1 MRRSSANSFRCIALV
16 CVAFAVFTTP
26 AVSATTQKG
35 KGTVHGDLRTSS
47 KEWPSL
53 KLHFTLK
60 RPTMQVY
67 GESEFDVY
75 ANPVVS
81 ADGLSVTY
89 NGYADFNEGP
99 ALTRYMLVDG
109 VAYST
114 TSTESGKAQ
123 TQSQTQTQSETR
135 SSTSE
140 CLQTNMLP
148 HLDLMIPALNDAVPV
163 YNATLDGK
171 RIKCSAGN
179 LFKLTFGGLNLA
191 LCASGSEGVHVY
203 GSDMEIVVKY
213 LKAPVEI
220 TAPKLD
226 AKAAK
231 ECEIVV
237 NATTVTSTTV
247 ALLTGET
254 IPESESRSLDF
265 GFDIELSA
273 TTCKCKSTP
282 RPCLFIHGLGIDYA
296 KDELQDSFTY
306 YWGNLSDHAPCC
318 TDFKYMIWNSK
329 RTGWNNE
336 TQQQTLCNLA
346 TSLVESGPP
355 TEITDTII
363 VTHSM
368 GGLMLAS
375 AIANGK
381 CTLGSSSSWVA
392 TSPPMTGSMGSD
404 FAQDSCAGENT
415 ILLEALGNITG
426 QCPVLGATKSLA
438 YEGEDYSSTELNA
451 AYEAAQEV
459 YRTRVHAAMCS
470 NSYSGLLSIYQPM
483 YWLFGVAIPHK
494 SSKNDGMVEFQSCA
508 GGFPLDKFGDHYLD
522 QFYVTRLNH
531 ADTTFYNGDGLF
543 SSAKKPV
550 KWFECVL

>member
-1 MRRSSANSFRCIALV
+1 MRLSSTSPFRCIALA
-16 CVAFAVFTTP
+16 CVAFAVLTTSAAS
-26 AVSATTQKG
+26 AVQKG

-60 RPTMQVY
+60 RNSMQVY
-67 GESEFDVY
+67 GESAFDVY
-75 ANPVVS
+75 ANPIVS
-81 ADGLSVTY
+81 SDGLSVTY
-89 NGYADFNEGP
+89 DGYADFNEGP
-99 ALTRYMLVDG
+99 TLTRYTLVDG
-109 VAYST
+109 IAYST
-114 TSTESGKAQ
+114 TTTKAEEDQ
-123 TQSQTQTQSETR
+123 TQTQTQTQSET
-135 SSTSE
+135 SSSKSE
-140 CLQTNMLP
+140 CLQANMLP
-148 HLDLMIPALNDAVPV
+148 HLDLMISALNDAVPV
-163 YNATLDGK
+163 YNATLESK

-179 LFKLTFGGLNLA
+179 LFKLKFGGLNLA
-191 LCASGSEGVHVY
+191 LCASGSDGVHVY
-203 GSDMEIVVKY
+203 DSDLEIVVKY
-213 LKAPVEI
+213 LDAPVKI

-226 AKAAK
+226 AKAAS
-231 ECEIVV
+231 ECETVV
-237 NATTVTSTTV
+237 NATAVTSTTV

-265 GFDIELSA
+265 GDDVDLASSS
-273 TTCKCKSTP
+273 CKCRSTP
-282 RPCLFIHGLGIDYA
+282 RRCLFIHGLGIDYA
-296 KDELQDSFTY
+296 KEELQDSFSY
-306 YWGNLSDHAPCC
+306 YWGNLTDHAPCC
-318 TDFKYMIWNSK
+318 TDFKYMIWNSVE
-329 RTGWNNE
+329 TGWNNE
-336 TQQQTLCNLA
+336 TQQQTLCDLA

-381 CTLGSSSSWVA
+381 CSLGNSSSWVA

-404 FAQDSCAGENT
+404 FAQESCAGEHT
-415 ILLEALGNITG
+415 VLMEALGNITG
-426 QCPVLGATKSLA
+426 QCPVLGATKSLG
-438 YEGEDYSSTELNA
+438 YEGEEHSSIELDA

-470 NSYSGLLSIYQPM
+470 NSYAGLFSLYQAM
-483 YWLFGVAIPHK
+483 YWLLGAALPHK

-508 GGFPLDKFGDHYLD
+508 GGFPLDQFGDHYLD

-543 SSAKKPV
+543 SSAKKPI